1 MFVHAGMTMYGKV
14 DQVPGLL
21 HVGTQFF
28 HVNFIPLIPLGSY
41 VVIEGVEVK
50 EDQPPGVPISFNFR
64 SLFFAWL
71 RAGLIAGGVFAAMAA
86 IIEGFR
92 LLHRHGQPGFAAA
105 MAVLALVLFAVLPL
119 TYRLTRATPFRALA
133 LARHADI
140 EPEAVAPFFVHHPAL
155 VEDLDRQGI

>member
-1 MFVHAGMTMYGKV
+1 MFVHAGLSLYGKV

-21 HVGTQFF
+21 HVATQFF
-28 HVNFIPLIPLGSY
+28 HVNFVPLIPLGSY
-41 VVIEGVEVK
+41 VVIEGVEPK
-50 EDQPPGVPISFNFR
+50 NDAPPGVPIAFSYR

-71 RAGLIAGGVFAAMAA
+71 RAGIIMGGGGAAMVA

-92 LLHRHGQPGFAAA
+92 LLHRHGRPGFAAA

-133 LARHADI
+133 LARLADI
-140 EPEAVAPFFVHHPAL
+140 EPEDVAPFFVHHPAL
-155 VEDLDRQGI
+155 VEELDRQGI